1 MAKETTVRLTCDP
14 CKSGGRTRDATRTLQ
29 FGVYGKVF
37 KIDVCPDCGD
47 AYDQAFL
54 PWTGSAQVLGKFVE
68 LPVDDDPFPA
78 PGVFVGQGDQLPDP
92 RVGVVWWNTPA
103 GANTRTRDNFRE
115 ARRKIWD
122 WGHAQTVGS
131 KKRWPDLSATCQGAL
146 PMEVGC
152 AYTDEVWLPMQA
164 ESEALT
170 QEPQAE
176 EPQTLMPDI
185 VAPPAARPKRAPRK
199 PAAVKR

>member
-1 MAKETTVRLTCDP
+1 MAKETIVRLTCDP
-14 CKSGGRTRDATRTLQ
+14 CKSGGRSRDATRTLQ

-54 PWTGSAQVLGKFVE
+54 PWTGSAQHLGKFVE
-68 LPVDDDPFPA
+68 LPIDDDPFPA
-78 PGVFVGQGDQLPDP
+78 PPGVYVGQGDQLPDP
-92 RVGVVWWNTPA
+92 RVGAVWWNTPA
-103 GANTRTRDNFRE
+103 GANTRTRDNFKE
-115 ARRKIWD
+115 ARKKIWE
-122 WGHAQTVGS
+122 WGHAQAIGG

-152 AYTDEVWLPMQA
+152 AYTEEVWLPMQA
-164 ESEALT
+164 ESDALT
-170 QEPQAE
+170 E

-185 VAPPAARPKRAPRK
+185 VAPPKGRPKRARARVGAK
-199 PAAVKR
+199 G